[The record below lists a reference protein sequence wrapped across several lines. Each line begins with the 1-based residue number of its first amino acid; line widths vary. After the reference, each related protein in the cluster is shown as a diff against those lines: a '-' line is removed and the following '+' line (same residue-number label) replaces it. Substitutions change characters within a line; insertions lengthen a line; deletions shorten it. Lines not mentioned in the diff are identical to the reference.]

1 MDFLVPDLGESVAGA
16 RLTAW
21 LKREGD
27 RVRAGEPL
35 AEVETDKTTVELEA
49 PADGVLETIRVP
61 AGTESLAV
69 GTVLAV
75 IRTSTL
81 STLSIPCTPC
91 TASPLST
98 LGSPSTLST
107 MGTPSHVATPL
118 AAKMAS
124 LARLDLAG
132 MAPSGGGRIGK
143 ADIER
148 ALGRT
153 SAPTPAFVEPAPRTG
168 SNAETAKIS
177 RSNEYDDVPLTPMRR
192 GTAAR
197 LTQAK
202 QTIPHF
208 YLRTDCRAD
217 ALVDLRHQ
225 LKAGSGSAI
234 TVTEFLVFAVA
245 RALTKVPMANA
256 AWTENAIRVYQSVDI
271 AVAVNTAGGLVAPIV
286 RRCESKSLLTLSRE
300 LKDLAERARKE
311 TLKPSD
317 YTGGTFTISNLGM
330 FDVTSILPI
339 INPPHACILGVGR
352 IEERAVV
359 AGGRVSTGHVMSC
372 TLAADHR
379 VVDGATGAELL
390 SEIRRF
396 VENPMSLSLH
406 G

>member
-27 RVRAGEPL
+27 QVRAGEPL

-49 PADGVLETIRVP
+49 PADGVLEKIRVA
-61 AGTESLAV
+61 AGTESVAV

-75 IRTSTL
+75 IRTAAVPAHEPFQATEAQPRTARLHDAATL
-81 STLSIPCTPC
+81 
-91 TASPLST
+91 A
-98 LGSPSTLST
+98 GDA
-107 MGTPSHVATPL
+107 VATPL
-118 AAKMAS
+118 AARMAS
-124 LARLDLAG
+124 LAGIDLAG
-132 MAPSGGGRIGK
+132 LSPGARARIGK
-143 ADIER
+143 DDIDK
-148 ALGRT
+148 ALGRHK
-153 SAPTPAFVEPAPRTG
+153 AHAAAAVALQPAARG
-168 SNAETAKIS
+168 GA
-177 RSNEYDDVPLTPMRR
+177 DVSFRDHDLTPMRR
-192 GTAAR
+192 VTAAR
-197 LTQAK
+197 LAQAK

-208 YLRTDCRAD
+208 YLRADCRAD

-225 LKAGSGSAI
+225 LSTGSGDAV
-234 TVTEFLVFAVA
+234 TVTGFLVFAAA
-245 RALTKVPMANA
+245 RALAKVPMANA

-271 AVAVNTAGGLVAPIV
+271 AVAVNTAAGLVAPIL
-286 RRCESKSLLTLSRE
+286 RDCESKPLLALSRE
-300 LKDLAERARKE
+300 LRDLAERARKG

-352 IEERAVV
+352 IEERAVA
-359 AGGRVSTGHVMSC
+359 AGGHVAPGNVMSC

-379 VVDGATGAELL
+379 VIDGATGAELL

-396 VENPMSLSLH
+396 VENPMSLPLH